1 MPESTAEKDSKPCR
15 GLECLPALGSGKCW
29 LKVMIPRLGGCCWGR
44 QGHGGQAIPT
54 QLGPTGPQ
62 PDWRGPLSPGPL
74 HTGRGYL
81 SASPPPPGSA
91 PLCPGCPL
99 PFPGTPCTP
108 TPYLTGPWRTQIV
121 TWEKQQQQ
129 QKPPLKVTITTTSYS
144 ENESEMGRIKH
155 LPRT

>member
-1 MPESTAEKDSKPCR
+1 MEVRPFQPSLGQQGPSLIGEALFLLAPSTLV
-15 GLECLPALGSGKCW
+15 G
-29 LKVMIPRLGGCCWGR
+29 
-44 QGHGGQAIPT
+44 AI
-54 QLGPTGPQ
+54 
-62 PDWRGPLSPGPL
+62 
-74 HTGRGYL
+74 
-81 SASPPPPGSA
+81 SAPPPTPGSA